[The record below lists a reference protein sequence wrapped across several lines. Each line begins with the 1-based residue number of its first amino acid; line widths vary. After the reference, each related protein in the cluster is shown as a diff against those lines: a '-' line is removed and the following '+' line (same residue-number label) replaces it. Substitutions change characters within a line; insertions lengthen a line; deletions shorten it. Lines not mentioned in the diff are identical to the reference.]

1 MSLKDE
7 EYLNLLKKDN
17 TVVQNVETIANLDTI
32 IQVLID
38 KNLITE
44 EEYLELYKRSKENTY
59 RSILESLSQEQ
70 KDSLETNKTFD
81 DLFGR
86 FLRCE

>member
-17 TVVQNVETIANLDTI
+17 VVVQNVETIANLDTI

-59 RSILESLSQEQ
+59 KSILESLSQEQ

-81 DLFGR
+81 DLFRR
-86 FLRCE
+86 FFK

>member
-1 MSLKDE
+1 MPLKDK

-17 TVVQNVETIANLDTI
+17 IVVQNVETIANLDTI

-59 RSILESLSQEQ
+59 KSILESLSQEQ

-86 FLRCE
+86 FFK

>member
-17 TVVQNVETIANLDTI
+17 VVVQNVETIANLDTI

-59 RSILESLSQEQ
+59 KSILESLLQEQ

-86 FLRCE
+86 FFK

>member
-17 TVVQNVETIANLDTI
+17 IVVQNVETIANLDTI

-44 EEYLELYKRSKENTY
+44 EEYLELYKKSKENTY
-59 RSILESLSQEQ
+59 KSILKSLSQEQ

-86 FLRCE
+86 FFK

>member
-17 TVVQNVETIANLDTI
+17 VVVQNVETIANLDTI

-44 EEYLELYKRSKENTY
+44 EEYLELYKKSKENTY
-59 RSILESLSQEQ
+59 KSILKSLSQEQ

-86 FLRCE
+86 FFK

>member
-1 MSLKDE
+1 MPLKDK

-17 TVVQNVETIANLDTI
+17 IVVQNVETIANLNTI

-59 RSILESLSQEQ
+59 KSILESLSQEQ

-86 FLRCE
+86 FFK

>member
-17 TVVQNVETIANLDTI
+17 IVVQNVETIANLDTI

-59 RSILESLSQEQ
+59 KSILESLSQEQ

-81 DLFGR
+81 DLFRR
-86 FLRCE
+86 FFK

>member
-17 TVVQNVETIANLDTI
+17 VVVQNVETIANLDTI

-44 EEYLELYKRSKENTY
+44 EEYLELYKRSKENIY
-59 RSILESLSQEQ
+59 KSILESLSQEQ

-86 FLRCE
+86 FFK

>member
-17 TVVQNVETIANLDTI
+17 VVVQNVETIANLDTI

-38 KNLITE
+38 KNLITK

-59 RSILESLSQEQ
+59 KSILESLSQEQ

-86 FLRCE
+86 FFK

>member
-17 TVVQNVETIANLDTI
+17 TVIQNVETIANLDTI

>member
-17 TVVQNVETIANLDTI
+17 TVVQNVETIANLDII

-44 EEYLELYKRSKENTY
+44 EEYLELYKRSKENIY
-59 RSILESLSQEQ
+59 KSILESLSQEQ

-86 FLRCE
+86 FFK

>member
-1 MSLKDE
+1 MSLKGE

-17 TVVQNVETIANLDTI
+17 VVVQNVETIANLDTI

-59 RSILESLSQEQ
+59 KSILESLSQEQ

-86 FLRCE
+86 FFK

>member
-17 TVVQNVETIANLDTI
+17 VVVQNVETIANLDTI

-44 EEYLELYKRSKENTY
+44 EEYLELYKRSKENIY
-59 RSILESLSQEQ
+59 KSILESLSQEQ

-86 FLRCE
+86 IF

>member
-7 EYLNLLKKDN
+7 EYFNLLKKDN
-17 TVVQNVETIANLDTI
+17 IVVQNVETIANLDTI

-59 RSILESLSQEQ
+59 KSILESLSQEQ

-86 FLRCE
+86 FFK

>member
-17 TVVQNVETIANLDTI
+17 VVVQNVETIANLDTI

-59 RSILESLSQEQ
+59 KSILESLSQEQ

-86 FLRCE
+86 FFKWE

>member
-17 TVVQNVETIANLDTI
+17 VVVQNVETIANLDTI

-44 EEYLELYKRSKENTY
+44 EEYL
-59 RSILESLSQEQ
+59 
-70 KDSLETNKTFD
+70 
-81 DLFGR
+81 
-86 FLRCE
+86 

>member
-17 TVVQNVETIANLDTI
+17 VVVQNVETIANLDTI

-44 EEYLELYKRSKENTY
+44 EDYLELYKKSKENTY
-59 RSILESLSQEQ
+59 KSILESLSQEQ

-86 FLRCE
+86 CFK

>member
-17 TVVQNVETIANLDTI
+17 VVVQNVETIANLDTI

-44 EEYLELYKRSKENTY
+44 EDYLELYKKSKENTY
-59 RSILESLSQEQ
+59 KSILESLS
-70 KDSLETNKTFD
+70 
-81 DLFGR
+81 
-86 FLRCE
+86 

>member
-7 EYLNLLKKDN
+7 EY
-17 TVVQNVETIANLDTI
+17 
-32 IQVLID
+32 
-38 KNLITE
+38 
-44 EEYLELYKRSKENTY
+44 
-59 RSILESLSQEQ
+59 LSQEQ

-86 FLRCE
+86 FFK

>member
-17 TVVQNVETIANLDTI
+17 VVVQNVEIIANLDTI

-59 RSILESLSQEQ
+59 KSILESLSQEQ

-86 FLRCE
+86 FFK